1 MRVGHAAGG
10 REHPHGDVVDDHDAP
25 LALRRRLARLAEH
38 VIHEPAARRRPE
50 AVAVVRIRHRVR
62 GRPFRRLRG
71 PAPGPT
77 GARTDLP
84 MGARSLELDGTPPAR
99 AMRFRRARGVRER
112 APRVT
117 PRADQHASLLPSIYS
132 VSQTPRRCHGEF
144 KVEGEGAARL
154 IRRTRRER
162 ARPMADLIAVR
173 DGGIRPLTVDA
184 LERWLRS
191 DDVERDGAM
200 SAQQWAQLWFVMETI
215 ALWEHDDAED
225 AEAKPTE
232 EDARAASE
240 GAAANAN
247 AAAAKLAHDA
257 GGDDDDDDAE
267 GTAKRPSPAERRMAD
282 EIRAILEAH
291 AASTNGSDGDD
302 LSRPDELAAPLVH
315 FALARGAAG
324 VISGAHVGASGAAA
338 VDALEV
344 AARKPRR
351 WGAICGEHHVVHARH
366 AGSWTASGTACDAS
380 APRRGRRTTPSRAP
394 AARCSGRST
403 SSNEPWLR
411 SDAGRP
417 LIGVFERAPTR
428 CGWRRRATRRW
439 RGATYSVL

>member
-1 MRVGHAAGG
+1 
-10 REHPHGDVVDDHDAP
+10 
-25 LALRRRLARLAEH
+25 
-38 VIHEPAARRRPE
+38 
-50 AVAVVRIRHRVR
+50 
-62 GRPFRRLRG
+62 
-71 PAPGPT
+71 
-77 GARTDLP
+77 
-84 MGARSLELDGTPPAR
+84 
-99 AMRFRRARGVRER
+99 
-112 APRVT
+112 
-117 PRADQHASLLPSIYS
+117 
-132 VSQTPRRCHGEF
+132 
-144 KVEGEGAARL
+144 
-154 IRRTRRER
+154 
-162 ARPMADLIAVR
+162 MADLITVR

-257 GGDDDDDDAE
+257 AGGDDDDDAE

-338 VDALEV
+338 VDALEWV
-344 AARKPRR
+344 RR
-351 WGAICGEHHVVHARH
+351 EKAEAVERICGEHHASFTRAMRCRGEGSGRRRRERRRRVAPVARRVRTSH
-366 AGSWTASGTACDAS
+366 GRGAFDERRH
-380 APRRGRRTTPSRAP
+380 RRG
-394 AARCSGRST
+394 
-403 SSNEPWLR
+403 SS
-411 SDAGRP
+411 
-417 LIGVFERAPTR
+417 V
-428 CGWRRRATRRW
+428 RRRAAMRGVVRRGDGAGRLTPCYKTVRRDRDVARAEVIK
-439 RGATYSVL
+439 RG

>member
-1 MRVGHAAGG
+1 MMAASCADGSGEEKKTCALRYIAGASVAGLFLPALFGGLAQSSHRRETDSADGVRKYTASRCDWGSRDLPSVSTSETPSAVRSDMPQVDESTLTVTSSTIMTRHSHCGDASRALPSMSSTNRRRVAALKLSRSFGSAIGFALTSLQATAGSGAGPDGCADGSADGRAVARARRDAAGA
-10 REHPHGDVVDDHDAP
+10 GDA
-25 LALRRRLARLAEH
+25 
-38 VIHEPAARRRPE
+38 
-50 AVAVVRIRHRVR
+50 
-62 GRPFRRLRG
+62 F
-71 PAPGPT
+71 PT
-77 GARTDLP
+77 GEGRSRT
-84 MGARSLELDGTPPAR
+84 R
-99 AMRFRRARGVRER
+99 AAGY
-112 APRVT
+112 APRRSARVVVAFDLFRFPNSLVVAT
-117 PRADQHASLLPSIYS
+117 ASS
-132 VSQTPRRCHGEF
+132 
-144 KVEGEGAARL
+144 KWKAKGAARL

-302 LSRPDELAAPLVH
+302 LELAPGRT
-315 FALARGAAG
+315 RGAARALRA
-324 VISGAHVGASGAAA
+324 GA
-338 VDALEV
+338 
-344 AARKPRR
+344 RRR
-351 WGAICGEHHVVHARH
+351 WRHLRRARRRL
-366 AGSWTASGTACDAS
+366 GRR
-380 APRRGRRTTPSRAP
+380 RRGR
-394 AARCSGRST
+394 ARVGPPRK
-403 SSNEPWLR
+403 
-411 SDAGRP
+411 G
-417 LIGVFERAPTR
+417 
-428 CGWRRRATRRW
+428 
-439 RGATYSVL
+439 